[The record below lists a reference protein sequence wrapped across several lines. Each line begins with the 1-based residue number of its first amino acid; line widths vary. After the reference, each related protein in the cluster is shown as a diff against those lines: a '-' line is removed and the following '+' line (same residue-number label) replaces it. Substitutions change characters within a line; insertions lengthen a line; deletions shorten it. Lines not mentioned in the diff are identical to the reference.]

1 MRGGGVSALER
12 WLPEYDVAERHDVA
26 VAAPPE
32 AVDRAIRTVSLN
44 DVPVARA
51 LVRLRGIR
59 HDPGGGPFLEQ
70 MSRRLGA
77 VVVEDRPGSEL
88 AVGLVGQF
96 WRLRGGDG
104 ARPRTP
110 EEFARFDRPDWAKAL
125 MTFEVEPAGGGSRLA
140 TETRVRVPDRAAR
153 RRFRGYWLVVR
164 PFSGLIRILL
174 LRAAKRRAEAS
185 A

>member
-1 MRGGGVSALER
+1 VSALER
-12 WLPEYDVAERHDVA
+12 WLPRYDVAERHGVA

-32 AVDRAIRTVSLN
+32 AVDRAIREVSLD

-59 HDPGGGPFLEQ
+59 HVRGGGSFVEQ

-77 VVVEDRPGSEL
+77 VVVADRPGREL

-96 WRLRGGDG
+96 WRPRGGNG
-104 ARPRTP
+104 TRPRTQ
-110 EEFARFDRPDWAKAL
+110 EEFARFDRPGWAKAV
-125 MTFEVEPAGGGSRLA
+125 MAFEIEPSDGGSHLA
-140 TETRVRVPDRAAR
+140 TETRVRVPDPAAR
-153 RRFRGYWLVVR
+153 RRFRRYWLVVR

-174 LRAAKRRAEAS
+174 LRAAKRRAEA
-185 A
+185 AG

>member
-1 MRGGGVSALER
+1 MSALER
-12 WLPEYDVAERHDVA
+12 WLPEYDVAERHGVA

-32 AVDRAIRTVSLN
+32 AVDRAIREVSLD
-44 DVPVARA
+44 DVPLARA

-59 HDPGGGPFLEQ
+59 YDRGDGSFVEQ
-70 MSRRLGA
+70 LSRRLGA
-77 VVVEDRPGSEL
+77 VVVEDRPGEEL
-88 AVGLVGQF
+88 ALGLVGEF

-104 ARPRTP
+104 ARPSAP
-110 EEFARFDRPDWAKAL
+110 EDFARFDRPGWGKAL
-125 MTFEVEPAGGGSRLA
+125 VTFEIERSGGGSLLA
-140 TETRVRVPDRAAR
+140 TETRVRVPDPAAR
-153 RRFRGYWLVVR
+153 RRFRRYWLVVR

>member
-1 MRGGGVSALER
+1 MSALER
-12 WLPEYDVAERHDVA
+12 WLPEHDVAERHEVS

-32 AVDRAIRTVSLN
+32 AVDRAIREVSLD
-44 DVPVARA
+44 DVPLARA

-59 HDPGGGPFLEQ
+59 HDREGGSFVEQ
-70 MSRRLGA
+70 LRRRLGA
-77 VVVEDRPGSEL
+77 VVVEDRPGEEL

-96 WRLRGGDG
+96 WRLRGGEG

-110 EEFARFDRPDWAKAL
+110 EEFAHFDRADWGKAL
-125 MTFEVEPAGGGSRLA
+125 MSFEIEPSDGGSRLA
-140 TETRVRVPDRAAR
+140 TETRVRVPDPAAR
-153 RRFRGYWLVVR
+153 RRFRRYWRVVR
-164 PFSGLIRILL
+164 PFSGLTRVLL